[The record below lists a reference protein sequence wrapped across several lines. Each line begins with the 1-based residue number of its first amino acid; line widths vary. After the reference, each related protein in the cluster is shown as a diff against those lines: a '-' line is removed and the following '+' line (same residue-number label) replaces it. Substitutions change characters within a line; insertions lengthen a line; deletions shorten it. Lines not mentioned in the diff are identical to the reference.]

1 MMPVLRRAW
10 PLLLAAL
17 IGYTLDLDA
26 IAFGATLG
34 VGAFVALRLARR
46 ALPFKF
52 GALALAGAVAFGF
65 IVAVLAALHGMPVR
79 ELMASGAAAVLL
91 PKILGV
97 AAVMLA
103 VLGVACLLWGSFADN

>member
-1 MMPVLRRAW
+1 VIAALQWAW

-17 IGYTLDLDA
+17 IGYAFDLDA
-26 IAFGATLG
+26 IGFGAALGLGAFG
-34 VGAFVALRLARR
+34 ALRLARR
-46 ALPFKF
+46 PLPFKF
-52 GALALAGAVAFGF
+52 GALSLAGAVALGF

-79 ELMASGAAAVLL
+79 ELMASGQAAVLL

-103 VLGVACLLWGSFADN
+103 VLGVACLLWGSFADT